1 MSKRAM
7 MPNLNEEIEMQKVT
21 FDVVSRPTKDVA
33 GVTTV
38 SNVTFDDKG
47 AVAETVQ
54 IGTLTTARGTGV
66 YNAVVNKDGSAV
78 ALDGTFTSRS
88 QAGHAIQRAY
98 FADERA
104 AREAARADKAEQAA
118 ADKAAAAEARAAAK
132 AEKAAAKAEADK
144 AKAAEKAAKA
154 EARAAAKAEKAA
166 AKAEA
171 DKAKAA
177 KAAATVVAEVIEKT
191 AS

>member
-66 YNAVVNKDGSAV
+66 YNAVVNKDGVPPAMRSA
-78 ALDGTFTSRS
+78 GTFTSRS

-104 AREAARADKAEQAA
+104 AREAARADKAEQAS
-118 ADKAAAAEARAAAK
+118 ADKASAAEARAAAK

-166 AKAEA
+166 AKA
-171 DKAKAA
+171 AKAA
-177 KAAATVVAEVIEKT
+177 ETVVAEVIEKT